1 MGFFEN
7 ANSIANSRG
16 GVGILSTNSSGTL
29 PTDKDLITRCQKA
42 DMTAFNVIVSRYK
55 VKIYNYVY
63 RMTGNAED
71 AEDLTQEVFVR
82 MYTGLSSFRAEASL
96 STWLFRIAG
105 NLVIDKYR
113 RSKKEKGIVS
123 SLDTTPAYGSNS
135 DEEGTRDVPDW
146 SQTPEKLL
154 GQKELGAQIE
164 GALLR
169 LPEKLRSAVIL
180 YDIEGLSYE
189 DIALMEKVP
198 LGTIK
203 SRIFNARVALRQ
215 QLKPYLES

>member
-1 MGFFEN
+1 MRFAF
-7 ANSIANSRG
+7 APS
-16 GVGILSTNSSGTL
+16 GVGFLPNHSNSNTL
-29 PTDKDLITRCQKA
+29 PTDKDLIARCQKA
-42 DMTAFNVIVSRYK
+42 DMTAFNAIVSRHK
-55 VKIYNYVY
+55 SKIYNYVY
-63 RMTGNAED
+63 RMTGNVED

-105 NLVIDKYR
+105 NLVIDKHR
-113 RSKKEKGIVS
+113 RSKHEKGMVS
-123 SLDTTPAYGSNS
+123 SLDASYS
-135 DEEGTRDVPDW
+135 DSDGENETREVPDY
-146 SQTPEKLL
+146 SQMPEKLL

-164 GALLR
+164 NALLK

-180 YDIEGLSYE
+180 YDIENLSYE
-189 DIALMEKVP
+189 EIAQMEKVP

-215 QLKPYLES
+215 HLKAYLES